1 MSTDCLT
8 NEWCEMSVLGV
19 KNTHIAGSVSLTDLI
34 KYLMTLLHFCSVQ
47 DTSSSCDPTRA
58 VNILTGSKPEI
69 VLLTFF
75 PWGCRKEAVGVSGGL
90 DQVILDI
97 FNFDIYNPQN
107 SSSQTTPGSWT
118 WNLEFVWKRKE
129 KKFLVASCD
138 FQQEIVE
145 YLERER
151 ERERERKRE
160 RPTFSIA
167 FEAKRIKF
175 N

>member
-1 MSTDCLT
+1 MFEMFAMGFKVWNDHVHVLIVWQFLRCLRSHRSDRLLLSQMSTDCLT

-129 KKFLVASCD
+129 KK
-138 FQQEIVE
+138 IP
-145 YLERER
+145 RG
-151 ERERERKRE
+151 
-160 RPTFSIA
+160 
-167 FEAKRIKF
+167 
-175 N
+175 